1 MCTARIGAAHPM
13 AKNPSPYGTFMPIGE
28 GALGTATIEAG

>member
-13 AKNPSPYGTFMPIGE
+13 VKNSSPYGNCSPIGW
-28 GALGTATIEAG
+28 GALGTATIETG